1 MGKWVWVPKEWDDED
16 GTHYPIVSLDVLK
29 NGELFTTLSMEE
41 DWKLFEVREQLELQE
56 DFDQFVFIHNGKMV
70 RM

>member
-1 MGKWVWVPKEWDDED
+1 MGKLVWVPKEQDDED
-16 GTHYPIVSLDVLK
+16 GTHSPIVSLDVLK